1 MQQQIMCSPAAVEGA
16 DAVVAAVKDATVHKT
31 HSAMYVYTQQILCSP
46 AAVEGADAVVAAV
59 EDATVHKTHS
69 AM

>member
-1 MQQQIMCSPAAVEGA
+1 
-16 DAVVAAVKDATVHKT
+16 VVAAVEDATVHKT
-31 HSAMYVYTQQILCSP
+31 HSAIYVYTQQIMCSP